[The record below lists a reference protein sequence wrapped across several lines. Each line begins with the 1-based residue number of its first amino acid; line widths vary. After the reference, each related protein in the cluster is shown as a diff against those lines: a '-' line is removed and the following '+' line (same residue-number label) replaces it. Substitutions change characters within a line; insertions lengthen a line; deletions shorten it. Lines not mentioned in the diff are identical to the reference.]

1 MLYVSDNLSWILFA
15 IISVAC
21 TFKPIP
27 AKAFLRN
34 WNLGQ
39 VEEEE
44 EPKEGEEV
52 PEVNAITI
60 LMMVLWF
67 SFN

>member
-1 MLYVSDNLSWILFA
+1 
-15 IISVAC
+15 
-21 TFKPIP
+21 
-27 AKAFLRN
+27 
-34 WNLGQ
+34 

-60 LMMVLWF
+60 LMMVL
-67 SFN
+67 